1 MKRTLMTLAAA
12 AGLALTAQSARADW
26 GGFSPPPSQAG
37 GGYPVPS
44 ASSEF
49 NAPNTLMGLG
59 APTPGKA
66 PDRYGF
72 LPGLRRAVYGCDVCG
87 GRGGH
92 FAGCSKSGGGLF
104 GHHHGDCGPGGCGQG
119 GGCGPF
125 GLLGKHGHGG
135 YGPGYGAPG
144 YGAGGYGDPYGMMMQ
159 GTLVFPHHTYV
170 RSPRDYFMYEPG
182 R

>member
-12 AGLALTAQSARADW
+12 AGLALSAQSARADW
-26 GGFSPPPSQAG
+26 GGYSPPQ
-37 GGYPVPS
+37 GGYPMPS
-44 ASSEF
+44 ASGEF
-49 NAPNTLMGLG
+49 HAPNTLFGMG

-66 PDRYGF
+66 PDCYGF
-72 LPGLRRAVYGCDVCG
+72 LPGLRRAIHGCDACG

-92 FAGCSKSGGGLF
+92 FAGCHKSGGGLF
-104 GHHHGDCGPGGCGQG
+104 GHHDGCGHGGHG

-125 GLLGKHGHGG
+125 GLLGKHGHHGHAGHGG
-135 YGPGYGAPG
+135 YGYGHG
-144 YGAGGYGDPYGMMMQ
+144 GHGGYGDPYGMMMQ